1 MTVVTTFYTMDNK
14 DGVDLNFAQTS
25 ISVTTDPS
33 TPAPR
38 AKLGDTVLGNNGS
51 QWIFCQASA
60 TVTCYNVVAID
71 TNFQIRTAT
80 TAIAASQIYT
90 FGILEMQPNQFGATV
105 SIGNANGGVLNVSDF
120 MWVAQK
126 ISGGGQVNMITTA
139 AAGGKLFISGS
150 SPGSLTSTASSWYF
164 PGINPIA
171 ALATTT
177 VVTPSEFVQS
187 SYLVAVLTTS

>member
-14 DGVDLNFAQTS
+14 EGVDLLYAQTS

-33 TPAPR
+33 IPLPR

-80 TAIAASQIYT
+80 TAICASQIYT
-90 FGILEMQPNQFGATV
+90 FGILEMQPFQLGSTV
-105 SIGNANGGVLNVSDF
+105 SIGAAGGVLNVSDF

-126 ISGGGQVNMITTA
+126 ITGGGQVNLITTA
-139 AAGGKLFISGS
+139 AAGGKLFISGT